1 MVGGMCFQ
9 ANPSECVM
17 MEEISMKGP
26 ERGSMREQRKTGQ
39 YSTWV
44 FLRSVNFKHN
54 SAGQVQ
60 LFSLS

>member
-44 FLRSVNFKHN
+44 FLRSVTLNTTV
-54 SAGQVQ
+54 QVQ